1 MTDTDTVE
9 LFVAG
14 GRAVASTGVYSNSSR
29 VALASDGTALVLHA
43 QGWVLAATQATV
55 LQT

>member
-1 MTDTDTVE
+1 MTDIDTVE

-29 VALASDGTALVLHA
+29 VALATDGPALVLHA

-55 LQT
+55 L